1 MPRPKLTVKKSFIR
15 WRQEA
20 WNKLQGKGE
29 ISPLI
34 NKLVVEKLD
43 EPTIAVVINTCRH
56 YFGVSEK
63 NPTLIWCNDNP
74 QQKPYTKPK
83 SECQAC
89 QYSRE
94 HLIIFDSIEKLEKRK
109 EKLEGAVLGLHKK
122 EEALTIEINELT
134 EKAKGIDVEDLKEKL
149 TAAQRVVETQYK
161 QKKELEEKVQ
171 NLEDKLALTKVEPKD
186 VIKEVPREIIK
197 EIPKFR
203 EVTITVYRSVEI
215 NCPLKGWINI
225 IDCKQKCEQFLECK
239 YFNMFRIVEHT
250 EKSTSE
256 ST

>member
-1 MPRPKLTVKKSFIR
+1 MPKPKQVVKRSNIL

-20 WNKLQGKGE
+20 WSKLEGKGE

-34 NKLVVEKLD
+34 NKLVIEKLD

-56 YFGVSEK
+56 YLGVSEK

-109 EKLEGAVLGLHKK
+109 EKLEKTISELQNKQQVLSVK
-122 EEALTIEINELT
+122 IDELT

-161 QKKELEEKVQ
+161 EKKELEEK
-171 NLEDKLALTKVEPKD
+171 LALAKVQPKEI
-186 VIKEVPREIIK
+186 IKEIPKETIK

-215 NCPLKGWINI
+215 NCTVKGWINI
-225 IDCKQKCEQFLECK
+225 VDCKQKCEDFATCP
-239 YFNMFRIVEHT
+239 YFNIFRIVEHT

-256 ST
+256 CT

>member
-1 MPRPKLTVKKSFIR
+1 MPKPKQVVKRSNIL

-20 WNKLQGKGE
+20 WSKLEGKGE

-34 NKLVVEKLD
+34 NKLVIEKLD
-43 EPTIAVVINTCRH
+43 EPTIAVTINSCRN
-56 YFGVSEK
+56 YQGIDPK
-63 NPTLIWCNDNP
+63 NPELIKCIKDNP
-74 QQKPYTKPK
+74 KGNWYPK

-89 QYSRE
+89 KYLKE
-94 HLIIFDSIEKLEKRK
+94 HVVIFELTEKLEKRK
-109 EKLEGAVLGLHKK
+109 EKLEKTISELQNKQQVLSVK
-122 EEALTIEINELT
+122 IDELT

-161 QKKELEEKVQ
+161 EKKELEEK
-171 NLEDKLALTKVEPKD
+171 LALAKVQPKEI
-186 VIKEVPREIIK
+186 IKEIPKETIK

-215 NCPLKGWINI
+215 NCTFKGWINI
-225 IDCKQKCEQFLECK
+225 IDCKQKCEDFATCP
-239 YFNMFRIVEHT
+239 YFNIFRIVEHT

-256 ST
+256 CT